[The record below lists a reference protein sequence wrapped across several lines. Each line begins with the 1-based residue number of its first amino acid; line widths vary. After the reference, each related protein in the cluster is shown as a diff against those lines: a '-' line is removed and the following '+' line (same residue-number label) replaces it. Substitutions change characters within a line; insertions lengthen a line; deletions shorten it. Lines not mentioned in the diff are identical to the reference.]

1 MSVLVAL
8 GEENFK
14 NEEVVNIEKR
24 TNKIK
29 TEVSL

>member
-8 GEENFK
+8 REENFK

-24 TNKIK
+24 MDKIR
-29 TEVSL
+29 TEVFL